1 LPVPARSVS
10 GAGGK
15 AECLEIKVTGAREIE
30 KILKELGPTAAN
42 RIARSALNR
51 SATPIVRRAKELV
64 PVATGELKRAT
75 TRRQRRG
82 SDKQEILIGKPPPR
96 SRSVRWCASSTAP
109 LAPLPCLSAMAY
121 RRCEDCLDEESC
133 AIRRVFA
140 LTHQVTAT
148 VLDRTTLADALKGR
162 PLAAAGGRLASSRVL
177 HPA

>member
-1 LPVPARSVS
+1 MPARSVS

-30 KILKELGPTAAN
+30 KILKELGPTVAN

-82 SDKQEILIGKPPPR
+82 SDKQERLIGIKRPT
-96 SRSVRWCASSTAP
+96 SRGAHFAEFGLKR
-109 LAPLPCLSAMAY
+109 LSM
-121 RRCEDCLDEESC
+121 
-133 AIRRVFA
+133 
-140 LTHQVTAT
+140 
-148 VLDRTTLADALKGR
+148 
-162 PLAAAGGRLASSRVL
+162 SR
-177 HPA
+177 

>member
-1 LPVPARSVS
+1 VPARSVS
-10 GAGGK
+10 GAGRK

-82 SDKQEILIGKPPPR
+82 SDKQERLIGIERPT
-96 SRSVRWCASSTAP
+96 SRGAHFAEFG
-109 LAPLPCLSAMAY
+109 LKCLSM
-121 RRCEDCLDEESC
+121 
-133 AIRRVFA
+133 
-140 LTHQVTAT
+140 
-148 VLDRTTLADALKGR
+148 
-162 PLAAAGGRLASSRVL
+162 SR
-177 HPA
+177 

>member
-1 LPVPARSVS
+1 VPARSVS

-82 SDKQEILIGKPPPR
+82 ADKQEILIGI
-96 SRSVRWCASSTAP
+96 
-109 LAPLPCLSAMAY
+109 
-121 RRCEDCLDEESC
+121 E
-133 AIRRVFA
+133 
-140 LTHQVTAT
+140 
-148 VLDRTTLADALKGR
+148 GR
-162 PLAAAGGRLASSRVL
+162 QAGGAFRGVWIETFVDEQVKLCSPGCPRHRAARQRHRRSLQLYIDAFHISHVQRSDGWSGDISRQVPRL
-177 HPA
+177 PGDP